1 MPGVKKAPK
10 PRVVRKK
17 AVTQKRA
24 TKKRVSL
31 TGQGANR
38 PAMAVREMLECV
50 FGPVSMTNKLMGV
63 PDGDQTLGY
72 TQELRSVIQVKPD
85 TTGAIVVALHPS
97 IMGAWAISRGKVTVL
112 ANGTGTADGL
122 STGPGAHVFDSDAAV
137 FVPPRLP
144 NAGARPFMV
153 VPFEEMIAS
162 TGTSVSSVGRF
173 GNLARPTVFDVGATA
188 EFFRVI
194 TNTGTFEYVGAPLT
208 ASGAVACARADIHVD
223 QYFND
228 QLGANGANTPGVISA
243 QGDLLATLSD
253 PGPNIFETVASMTGA
268 LTSRALDGG
277 KVINVPT
284 KWDYQPVKM
293 ALNYN
298 GSNPTGVDSPFA
310 LLTFDDATGNVIPCP
325 TPGIGWA
332 STTVIAMTGLP
343 ADAVVIFDARTC
355 MQLTVKPTSQVRH
368 MARPSPPKQAA
379 ALDAVAVIAPKLP
392 PSAPT
397 GGADNGWISNLA
409 GSYADNM
416 KKALGMSWSLG
427 AKVLKQVAPGIV
439 GKEAGGLAENL
450 AAMLLN

>member
-1 MPGVKKAPK
+1 MPGVKKAPR
-10 PRVVRKK
+10 PRLVKK
-17 AVTQKRA
+17 AKVVGPRKRKAATKRA
-24 TKKRVSL
+24 LLKGTTQPV
-31 TGQGANR
+31 
-38 PAMAVREMLECV
+38 MAVREMLECV

-72 TQELRSVIQVKPD
+72 TQELRSVIRIKPD
-85 TTGAIVVALHPS
+85 AEGSIVIALHPS
-97 IMGAWAISRGKVTVL
+97 INGAWALSRGVVTIVTSGAGL
-112 ANGTGTADGL
+112 ADGL
-122 STGPGAHVFDSDAAV
+122 STGTGSHVFDSDAAV
-137 FVPPRLP
+137 FTPPRLP
-144 NAGARPFMV
+144 NAGARPFMLL
-153 VPFEEMIAS
+153 PFEEMLVPA
-162 TGTSVSSVGRF
+162 GTSMSSVGRF
-173 GNLARPTVFDVGATA
+173 GNLARPTIFDVGATA
-188 EFFRVI
+188 EYFRII
-194 TNTGTFEYVGAPLT
+194 TNTATFEYVGAPLT

-228 QLGANGANTPGVISA
+228 QLGANGANTPGVIPV
-243 QGDLLATLSD
+243 QGDLLATLCD
-253 PGPNIFETVASMTGA
+253 PGPNTFETVASMTGA

-298 GSNPTGVDSPFA
+298 GSNATGVDSPFA
-310 LLTFDDATGNVIPCP
+310 LLAFDDATGNVVPCP

-343 ADAVVIFDARTC
+343 TDAVVIFDARTC

-397 GGADNGWISNLA
+397 GGADEGWLNWYGNTMRKSVGNA
-409 GSYADNM
+409 WA
-416 KKALGMSWSLG
+416 LG
-427 AKVLKQVAPGIV
+427 AKVIKNVAPGVMGNEI
-439 GKEAGGLAENL
+439 GGLAENL
-450 AAMLLN
+450 AALLMN